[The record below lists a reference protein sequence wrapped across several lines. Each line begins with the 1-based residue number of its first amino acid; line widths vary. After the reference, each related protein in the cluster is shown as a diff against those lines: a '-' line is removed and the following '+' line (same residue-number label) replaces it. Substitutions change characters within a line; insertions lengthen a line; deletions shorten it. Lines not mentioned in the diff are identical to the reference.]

1 MKDKDKKVI
10 ENAVETAEVAA
21 EAGSLKD
28 VCGQKGCFAYLEG
41 HCQCLSDTD
50 FGGRA
55 CPFFKTVKQYERD
68 LAAHP
73 LKAEDGEDEDDFLKS
88 NADLI
93 NELSA
98 MEDEAERIER
108 EGLDADAADIGS
120 DDEDWDDED
129 GESDDNDGG
138 DSDGDG

>member
-1 MKDKDKKVI
+1 MKDKDKKAI

-28 VCGQKGCFAYLEG
+28 VCGQKGCFSYLEG

-73 LKAEDGEDEDDFLKS
+73 LKAEGGEDEDDFLKS

-108 EGLDADAADIGS
+108 EGLDMDDTDIGS
-120 DDEDWDDED
+120 DDDDWDDK
-129 GESDDNDGG
+129 GESDDNSDGG
-138 DSDGDG
+138 DNDGDG